1 MRKSKLSLFI
11 KALLAVMLVLS
22 ILTLTA
28 CVSLGTGGTSG
39 GDDEGTG
46 ENGGGEGKPDGGDN
60 EGGSEGDENKP
71 GSGDNTGDGDE
82 NKPGSGDNTGDGD
95 EDKPGSGDNTGDGDE
110 DKPGSGD
117 NTGDGDEDKPGSGEG
132 GEGGDDAYETS
143 LCIGVKGSV
152 EALYSN
158 YATLYHGTR
167 APILA
172 AFDGPRTEPVRLWIY
187 TDAGALTLYS
197 DVIEYREGY
206 WVHEFNYIN
215 HDYFTAGTEY
225 NCKIDYYLGA
235 EDYHSVDFTLSV
247 LPVGTEQAEFFGVR
261 GENDVYYSGNA
272 TVVAGSDKPFEVA
285 FTSAVINPT
294 VYLNIN
300 NITIYDTHAG
310 FFLSDGL
317 YVYEFEGFTSNL
329 EAGETYTAE
338 IKYTDQRGELIS
350 EEFTVTVAH
359 DSIGGGDEGGGDNK
373 PEGGEGEGGTEGGEN
388 GAYFYGA
395 MTDTMVGPD
404 RSLWVDLYKEFEIYL
419 CFSGAVQI
427 SSVTLGDYKLA
438 LGNESYN
445 EYGGYSVAVMLP
457 AFDSYYCDFLTV
469 EFISGGETYAESV
482 QITFGS
488 DMGGNEGN
496 VIFIGITDGVADAGP
511 RIDVMLGEQI
521 SFYLVFEG
529 VVRGLCVDTNGQSVE
544 LGEGY
549 LSDGRYYVPATMS
562 PLESMEMVVCTVTW
576 DNMESAAWSQF
587 EICPIGEAVMPPE
600 LVRIETTQ
608 SSDSYYESVDVT
620 LSNETVYVTF
630 YLMHEPRDVSANILD
645 NYGFTLCSATV
656 HSADYNSE
664 GYYAVT
670 VGIDFAAMNLFVGEY
685 WISLEGTF
693 GKYESYPYYITAQLT
708 VSAPEAPKF
717 LGVAT
722 DAVSDPT
729 FSFTF
734 SSGESFELWL
744 VFDAPVEVMNVR
756 LGDFYVGGASATYN
770 GSDYRASI
778 YVGAD
783 FFVYGT
789 EGVVEYMLYGMGYSD
804 TFSFEQK
811 LPELVKI
818 VNGVTYEDYTEV
830 DYETG
835 YQAEFMAGETVEL
848 IFVYSHR
855 ASEAY
860 FCMMGFDEQ
869 VMGTPGEYDEK
880 LGGYPVY
887 YSLTFTRVGVDKF
900 PVVMY
905 DESYSTNPGCEDVH
919 IAFIANILPGE
930 LKAHGINTDGYTTDN
945 HTVSFMSGDSVQIY
959 VMLSGYVEGMTVEL
973 QLYAFGDY
981 YMNLD
986 TPEIWYVSELG
997 MYAART
1003 FYYADIPGYGFDPSS
1018 GETFSYKLDVI
1029 VDGNPVGV
1037 YVVNVTSSF

>member
-1 MRKSKLSLFI
+1 MELRF
-11 KALLAVMLVLS
+11 
-22 ILTLTA
+22 
-28 CVSLGTGGTSG
+28 
-39 GDDEGTG
+39 
-46 ENGGGEGKPDGGDN
+46 
-60 EGGSEGDENKP
+60 
-71 GSGDNTGDGDE
+71 
-82 NKPGSGDNTGDGD
+82 
-95 EDKPGSGDNTGDGDE
+95 
-110 DKPGSGD
+110 
-117 NTGDGDEDKPGSGEG
+117 
-132 GEGGDDAYETS
+132 
-143 LCIGVKGSV
+143 
-152 EALYSN
+152 
-158 YATLYHGTR
+158 
-167 APILA
+167 
-172 AFDGPRTEPVRLWIY
+172 Y
-187 TDAGALTLYS
+187 TDRGAFTLYS
-197 DVIEYREGY
+197 DVIEFREGY

-215 HDYFTAGTEY
+215 YDYFEIGTVY
-225 NCKIDYYLGA
+225 NCSIGYNLGA
-235 EDYHSVDFTLSV
+235 EDYDSVSFEFNV
-247 LPVGTEQAEFFGVR
+247 LPVATEQADFIGVR
-261 GENDVYYSGNA
+261 GENYVTYSDVA
-272 TVVAGSDKPFEVA
+272 TVVYGSSNPFYAA
-285 FTSAVINPT
+285 FTST
-294 VYLNIN
+294 VKNISVYVHIDNLNLVMN
-300 NITIYDTHAG
+300 HTG
-310 FFLSDGL
+310 FYVSEGM
-317 YVYEFEGFTSNL
+317 YVYEFDFDYTTL
-329 EAGETYTAE
+329 RAGETFRAWFEYTS
-338 IKYTDQRGELIS
+338 TDGETVA
-350 EEFTVTVAH
+350 EEFILDVAH
-359 DSIGGGDEGGGDNK
+359 ESIGGGGNTDEGGDQPQLGSYVGVVGEFDVNFSDNATVICGSALPIRVAFTAPLANMSFTINLGEVGYMSLFPSNEMYDGGLYIYDFPIDTSLLEAGNVYECWVQYETSDGMYSK
-373 PEGGEGEGGTEGGEN
+373 SYFTVTASHMGGGELPPEDTP
-388 GAYFYGA
+388 AYFYGA

-404 RSLWVDLYKEFEIYL
+404 RSLWVELYKEFEIYL

-438 LGNESYN
+438 LGNELYN

-469 EFISGGETYAESV
+469 EFISGGETYVESV

-488 DMGGNEGN
+488 DMGENEGN
-496 VIFIGITDGVADAGP
+496 VIFIGITNGVADVSP

-529 VVRGLCVDTNGQSVE
+529 VVRGLYVETNGRGVE

-562 PLESMEMVVCTVTW
+562 PLESMEMVVGTVTW
-576 DNMESAAWSQF
+576 DNMEFEAWRQF
-587 EICPIGEAVMPPE
+587 EICPMGEVAMPPE

-620 LSNETVYVTF
+620 LSDEAVYVTF
-630 YLMHEPRDVSANILD
+630 YLTHELRDPSANILD

-656 HSADYNSE
+656 YSADYNSE
-664 GYYAVT
+664 GYYTVT
-670 VGIDFAAMNLFVGEY
+670 LGIDFAAMNLFVGEY
-685 WISLEGTF
+685 QISLEGNF
-693 GKYESYPYYITAQLT
+693 GKYESYPYYIIAQLT
-708 VSAPEAPKF
+708 VSAPDAPTF

-789 EGVVEYMLYGMGYSD
+789 EGVVEYMLYGMGYSA

-811 LPELVKI
+811 RPELVKI

-860 FCMMGFDEQ
+860 FCTNGFEGQ

-887 YSLTFTRVGVDKF
+887 YSLTFNRVGVDKF

-945 HTVSFMSGDSVQIY
+945 HTVSFMSGDSASLY
-959 VMLSGYVEGMTVEL
+959 VMLSGYVDGMSVEL
-973 QLYAFGDY
+973 KLYAFGEY
-981 YMNLD
+981 YMNLEMYGVQYI
-986 TPEIWYVSELG
+986 PELG
-997 MYAART
+997 MYAMVT
-1003 FYYADIPGYGFDPSS
+1003 YYYADIPGFGYDPTS
-1018 GETFSYKLDVI
+1018 GETFSYKLDVV
-1029 VDGNPVGV
+1029 VDGNSVGV
-1037 YVVNVTSSF
+1037 YVINVTPSW